1 MSYILL
7 ALFILIMY
15 NFVTR
20 FVLPIYMTSKR
31 VKEQFRNIREHQEA
45 YQKQY
50 QQQQHPPQQEAP
62 KEKEKVGEYIE
73 FEEVK

>member
-31 VKEQFRNIREHQEA
+31 VKEQFRNIREQQEA

>member
-31 VKEQFRNIREHQEA
+31 VKEQFRNIREQQEA

-50 QQQQHPPQQEAP
+50 QQQQPPQQETP